1 MSEFEIYLRYDDYE
15 REKYYAVG
23 EYLQLK
29 IKYSGFELN
38 HQSDEAPLIKTDKK
52 YFEFTHYFYP
62 KERKWLFLDWEVIKL
77 RRKKE

>member
-38 HQSDEAPLIKTDKK
+38 HQSDES
-52 YFEFTHYFYP
+52 
-62 KERKWLFLDWEVIKL
+62 LFLPKRKEMVIFRL
-77 RRKKE
+77 GSN